1 MISNVLSM
9 LLLLLL
15 RKSCNLRAD
24 KVNPLHI
31 DQVAERCVLCLAVLV
46 LVWWHI
52 VNTSGGEERV
62 YLSSAWQ
69 VEETKGQFQP
79 GNTGT
84 VQLENTRNFQLGAPF
99 NPQVVIGN

>member
-84 VQLENTRNFQLGAPF
+84 VSTWKHRDSST
-99 NPQVVIGN
+99 